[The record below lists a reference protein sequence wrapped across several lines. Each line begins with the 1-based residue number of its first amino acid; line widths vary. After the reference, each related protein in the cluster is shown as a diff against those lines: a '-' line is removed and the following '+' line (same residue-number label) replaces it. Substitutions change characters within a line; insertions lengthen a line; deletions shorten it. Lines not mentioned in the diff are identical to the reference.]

1 MNEWI
6 NVSVAQKTRFL
17 NAARWMPMTDTYM
30 EDVVVQRKGMKSRGG
45 EKNKRGIPREVMLER
60 GDKAEQ
66 K

>member
-1 MNEWI
+1 
-6 NVSVAQKTRFL
+6 
-17 NAARWMPMTDTYM
+17 MPMTDTYM
-30 EDVVVQRKGMKSRGG
+30 DDVVVQRKGMKSRGG